1 MSVIPCREN
10 DKRCRKRNHEIWKK
24 LRKDKSGTCRK
35 GFVGRLMPA
44 ANEMMPLLYTYRL
57 KGIAI
62 TGPVSAIF
70 CMRLGS
76 AVHTFHFSIVV
87 SGSMFI

>member
-1 MSVIPCREN
+1 
-10 DKRCRKRNHEIWKK
+10 
-24 LRKDKSGTCRK
+24 
-35 GFVGRLMPA
+35 MPA